1 MVDAKYAIFT
11 VSIGAA
17 TNQPALEHDILNEIY
32 RVLADNVDYSGDDPQ
47 QERLFRNPMI
57 RGCLSVQASFG
68 FRGAQEHQTLLA
80 KIASTTL
87 NLRLASLTFAF
98 MFSNVSKPNSGSS
111 GDNDFTKPG
120 SSFHWPTQYSRR
132 C

>member
-1 MVDAKYAIFT
+1 MVDAKYVIVT

-32 RVLADNVDYSGDDPQ
+32 RVLADNVDYSGDDFAVQ

-68 FRGAQEHQTLLA
+68 FRGAQEHHTLLA

-120 SSFHWPTQYSRR
+120 SQPRWPTV
-132 C
+132 